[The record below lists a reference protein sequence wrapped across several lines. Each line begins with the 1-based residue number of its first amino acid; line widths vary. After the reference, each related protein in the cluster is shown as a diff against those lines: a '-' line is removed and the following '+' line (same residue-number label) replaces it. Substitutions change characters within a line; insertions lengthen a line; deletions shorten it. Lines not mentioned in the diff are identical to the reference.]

1 MKRKE
6 QTGHICRWMA
16 CGIIAA
22 VIIVGC
28 TIIIGLFE
36 WRDRKMIEY
45 RNAEL
50 HEWRKD
56 AHDLN
61 MHITELSLQGE
72 TVADWDSSEVND
84 YHKLRLEVDS
94 MLQDIG
100 AISPLVD
107 IEGIRLL
114 FDEKERLLL
123 QIRNAVQ
130 KRNDIHET
138 LTTEVPKIVEKS
150 KKEQQTLSSTPQS
163 MPQNQKKK
171 RGFWARLFGKKEKP
185 AIETV
190 SHQQLNATTK
200 MLTTLNQ
207 EIVAKHQRESQKVV
221 GHLDSLGIRNEA
233 INLHLKKMIAAVDEH
248 VNKGIAESE
257 RQIEELEGNYTYYYI
272 GMLSML
278 LILLGGM
285 FLLVRRNKRRTDRL
299 IGDLNAKNQ
308 QNIELLRLRRQTIQA
323 ITHELRMPLAT
334 IKQHLGNLKKDALDE
349 IGISL
354 DAVAGMEHM
363 LNDLLDYFRLDNG
376 KETLIIKPFT
386 IKGLGTRLSSEFAA
400 LADKKGI
407 VLTVESSS
415 DEIVLGDKEKILRI
429 GRNLLSNALKF
440 TDTGSVALRL
450 NYCDGVLLLSV
461 HDTGTGMDEEEQQH
475 IFDAFKQL
483 GNAATKDGFGLGLS
497 IVKNLVDMMDG
508 KIELQSKK
516 NVGSTFT
523 VEIPLPLVHENDIE
537 RENHVFAK
545 NSVEVIIID
554 DNELMLQR
562 IQGMFA
568 ENGIKC
574 ETCMGM
580 DELLAKMREKKY
592 DILFTDL
599 KMQGANGYDVLK
611 ILRISNI
618 GNSQTI
624 PVIVATG
631 SAGITE
637 EYLKG
642 KGFSECIF
650 KPFSMQ
656 ELMEVTLQFIKGEV
670 HPNGKIDL
678 SPLYEYGERQRT
690 LWLFEEE
697 TAENIHRI
705 NKAWE
710 KGDCHELRE
719 VLHSMRGTWELI
731 GCGELLNRVFTVVK
745 TPSSTDKEISQS
757 IYEIKRQ
764 CDEIIKAIH
773 EEQKG
778 GTE

>member
-1 MKRKE
+1 MERKE

-16 CGIIAA
+16 CGIMAA

-61 MHITELSLQGE
+61 MHITELSLLGE
-72 TVADWDSSEVND
+72 TVADWDSTKVND

-150 KKEQQTLSSTPQS
+150 KKEQQTLSSTPRS
-163 MPQNQKKK
+163 TVQKKK

-233 INLHLKKMIAAVDEH
+233 INLHLQKMIAAVDEH

-299 IGDLNAKNQ
+299 ILDLNVKNQ
-308 QNIELLRLRRQTIQA
+308 QNIELLHLRRQTIQA

-334 IKQHLGNLKKDALDE
+334 IKQHLGNLKKDSSGE
-349 IGISL
+349 IGVSL
-354 DAVAGMEHM
+354 DAVAGMEDM

-450 NYCDGVLLLSV
+450 NYYDGVLLLSV

-497 IVKNLVDMMDG
+497 IVKNLVDMMGG

-537 RENHVFAK
+537 RENHVFAE
-545 NSVEVIIID
+545 NSAEVIIID

-574 ETCMGM
+574 DTCMGM

-618 GNSQTI
+618 GNSKTI
-624 PVIVATG
+624 PVIAATG

-637 EYLKG
+637 KYLKG
-642 KGFSECIF
+642 KGFSGCIF

-656 ELMEVTLQFIKGEV
+656 ELIEVTDRFIKSEAQR
-670 HPNGKIDL
+670 NGKIDL
-678 SPLYEYGERQRT
+678 APLYEYGERQRT

-697 TAENIHRI
+697 TEENICRI
-705 NKAWE
+705 DKAWE
-710 KGDCHELRE
+710 KGNRYELRE

>member
-1 MKRKE
+1 MERKE

-16 CGIIAA
+16 CGIMAA

-28 TIIIGLFE
+28 TIMIGLFE
-36 WRDRKMIEY
+36 WRDRNNIEY

-72 TVADWDSSEVND
+72 TVADWNSTQVND
-84 YHKLRLEVDS
+84 YYKLRLEVDS

-114 FDEKERLLL
+114 FGEKERLLL
-123 QIRNAVQ
+123 QIRNAAQ

-163 MPQNQKKK
+163 MLQNQKKK
-171 RGFWARLFGKKEKP
+171 RSFWTRLFGRKEKSS
-185 AIETV
+185 IETV

-207 EIVAKHQRESQKVV
+207 EIVAKHQRENQKVV

-233 INLHLKKMIAAVDEH
+233 INLHLQKMIAAVDEH
-248 VNKGIAESE
+248 VNKGIAERE

-272 GMLSML
+272 GMFSML

-285 FLLVRRNKRRTDRL
+285 FLLVRRNKKRTDRL
-299 IGDLNAKNQ
+299 IEDLNAKNQ

-334 IKQHLGNLKKDALDE
+334 IKQHLDSLKKDSSGE
-349 IGISL
+349 IGVSL
-354 DAVAGMEHM
+354 DAVAGMEQM

-376 KETLIIKPFT
+376 KETLIVKPFT
-386 IKGLGTRLSSEFAA
+386 VKGLGTRLSSEFAA

-407 VLTVESSS
+407 VLTVECSS

-440 TDTGSVALRL
+440 TDTGSVVLRQ

-497 IVKNLVDMMDG
+497 IVKNLVDMMGG

-537 RENHVFAK
+537 RENNVFAE
-545 NSVEVIIID
+545 NCAEVIIID
-554 DNELMLQR
+554 DNELILQR
-562 IQGMFA
+562 MQGMFA

-574 ETCMGM
+574 DTCMGM

-618 GNSQTI
+618 GNSKTI
-624 PVIVATG
+624 PVIAATG

-637 EYLKG
+637 KYLKG
-642 KGFSECIF
+642 KGFSGCIF

-656 ELMEVTLQFIKGEV
+656 ELMEVTDRFIKSEAQR
-670 HPNGKIDL
+670 NGKIGL
-678 SPLYEYGERQRT
+678 APLYEYGERQRT

-697 TAENIHRI
+697 TEENIHRI

-710 KGDCHELRE
+710 KGDRHELKE
-719 VLHSMRGTWELI
+719 ILHSMRGTWELI
-731 GCGELLNRVFTVVK
+731 GCGDLLNRVFAIVK
-745 TPSSTDKEISQS
+745 NPSSSDKEISQG
-757 IYEIKRQ
+757 INEIKRQ

>member
-1 MKRKE
+1 M
-6 QTGHICRWMA
+6 
-16 CGIIAA
+16 
-22 VIIVGC
+22 
-28 TIIIGLFE
+28 IGLFE

-61 MHITELSLQGE
+61 MHITELSLLGE

-94 MLQDIG
+94 MLQDIE
-100 AISPLVD
+100 AKSPLINVD
-107 IEGIRLL
+107 GIKLL
-114 FDEKERLLL
+114 FVEKEKLLL
-123 QIRNAVQ
+123 QIRNTIQ

-138 LTTEVPKIVEKS
+138 LTAEVPRIVEKS
-150 KKEQQTLSSTPQS
+150 KKEQQVLSSTPRSVAQ
-163 MPQNQKKK
+163 KK

-233 INLHLKKMIAAVDEH
+233 INLYLQKMIAAVDEH
-248 VNKGIAESE
+248 VNRGIAESE

-272 GMLSML
+272 GMLSLL

-285 FLLVRRNKRRTDRL
+285 FLLVRRNKKRTDRL
-299 IGDLNAKNQ
+299 IGDLNE
-308 QNIELLRLRRQTIQA
+308 QNKQNTELIKLRRQTIQA
-323 ITHELRMPLAT
+323 ITHELRIPLAT
-334 IKQHLGNLKKDALDE
+334 IKNNLGMIKNASINDVAVSKDA
-349 IGISL
+349 I
-354 DAVAGMEHM
+354 VGMEQM

-376 KETLIIKPFT
+376 KETILAKPFT

-407 VLTVESSS
+407 VLTVENSS

-440 TDTGSVALRL
+440 TDTGSVALRI
-450 NYCDGVLLLSV
+450 NYVDGTMLLSV
-461 HDTGTGMDEEEQQH
+461 HDTGTGMDEEEQLH

-497 IVKNLVDMMDG
+497 IVKNLVSMMNG
-508 KIELQSKK
+508 KVELSSKK

-537 RENHVFAK
+537 KENNVLVENNA
-545 NSVEVIIID
+545 EVIAID
-554 DNELMLQR
+554 DNEVMLQR
-562 IQGMFA
+562 MQYMFA

-574 ETCMGM
+574 DTCMNM
-580 DELLAKMREKKY
+580 DELLAKMREKEY

-611 ILRISNI
+611 VLRMSNI
-618 GNSQTI
+618 GNSKTI
-624 PVIVATG
+624 PVVAVTG

-637 EYLKG
+637 EYLVN
-642 KGFSECIF
+642 KGFSGCIF
-650 KPFSMQ
+650 KPFSMK
-656 ELMEVTLQFIKGEV
+656 ELMTVVNQFIKQDV
-670 HPNGKIDL
+670 HKKGKMDL

-697 TAENIHRI
+697 TEENVHRI
-705 NKAWE
+705 DKAWE
-710 KGDCHELRE
+710 KDNRHELKE
-719 VLHSMRGTWELI
+719 ILHSMRGTWELI
-731 GCGELLNRVFTVVK
+731 GCGDLLNRVFAIVK
-745 TPSSTDKEISQS
+745 NPSSSGKEISQG
-757 IYEIKRQ
+757 INEIKRQ
-764 CDEIIKAIH
+764 CDEIVKAIH

>member
-1 MKRKE
+1 MERKE

-16 CGIIAA
+16 CGIMAA

-50 HEWRKD
+50 HEWRKNV
-56 AHDLN
+56 HDLN
-61 MHITELSLQGE
+61 MHIAELSLLGE

-84 YHKLRLEVDS
+84 YHQLRLEVDS

-100 AISPLVD
+100 AVSPLVD

-138 LTTEVPKIVEKS
+138 LATEVPKIVEKS
-150 KKEQQTLSSTPQS
+150 KKEQQTLSSTPRS
-163 MPQNQKKK
+163 TVKKKK
-171 RGFWARLFGKKEKP
+171 RGFWTRLFGKKEKP

-233 INLHLKKMIAAVDEH
+233 INQYLQKMMAVVDEH
-248 VNKGIAESE
+248 INKGIAERE

-272 GMLSML
+272 EMLSLL

-285 FLLVRRNKRRTDRL
+285 FLLVRRNKKRTDRL

-323 ITHELRMPLAT
+323 ITHELRIPLAT
-334 IKQHLGNLKKDALDE
+334 VKNNLGVIEDGSIKDVAVSKKA
-349 IGISL
+349 I
-354 DAVAGMEHM
+354 AGMEQM

-376 KETLIIKPFT
+376 KETILAKPFT

-407 VLTVESSS
+407 VLTVENSS

-440 TDTGSVALRL
+440 TDTGSVTLRL
-450 NYCDGVLLLSV
+450 TYSNGMLFLSV
-461 HDTGTGMDEEEQQH
+461 HDTGTGMNEEEQQH

-497 IVKNLVDMMDG
+497 IVKNLVGMMNG

-537 RENHVFAK
+537 RENHVIGDYQA
-545 NSVEVIIID
+545 EVVAID
-554 DNELMLQR
+554 DNELMLKRMQS
-562 IQGMFA
+562 MFA

-574 ETCMGM
+574 DTCMCM
-580 DELLAKMREKKY
+580 DELLAKMREKEY

-611 ILRISNI
+611 ILRMSNI
-618 GNSQTI
+618 GNTQTI
-624 PVIVATG
+624 PVVAVTG

-637 EYLKG
+637 NELVN
-642 KGFSECIF
+642 KGFSGCMF
-650 KPFSMQ
+650 KPFSMN
-656 ELMEVTLQFIKGEV
+656 ELMSVANKLIKQEV
-670 HPNGKIDL
+670 HKNGKVDL
-678 SPLYEYGERQRT
+678 SPLYEYGEKART

-697 TAENIHRI
+697 TEENIRRI
-705 NKAWE
+705 EKAWE
-710 KGDCHELRE
+710 KGDRQELKE
-719 VLHSMRGTWELI
+719 TLHSMRGTWELI
-731 GCGELLNRVFTVVK
+731 GCGELLNRVFSVVK
-745 TPSSTDKEISQS
+745 NPSSSDKEISQGV
-757 IYEIKRQ
+757 YEVKHQ
-764 CDEIIKAIH
+764 CNEIIKAIH